1 MQIVASSNSIPTN
14 SDIFKGVQNINS
26 YTDNGMVKYTVG
38 ETTDFEEIGKLKK
51 EMTEKFPQAFIV
63 AFKEGQRMDISK
75 ALKEYRN
82 LKNNR

>member
-1 MQIVASSNSIPTN
+1 
-14 SDIFKGVQNINS
+14 
-26 YTDNGMVKYTVG
+26 MVKYTVG